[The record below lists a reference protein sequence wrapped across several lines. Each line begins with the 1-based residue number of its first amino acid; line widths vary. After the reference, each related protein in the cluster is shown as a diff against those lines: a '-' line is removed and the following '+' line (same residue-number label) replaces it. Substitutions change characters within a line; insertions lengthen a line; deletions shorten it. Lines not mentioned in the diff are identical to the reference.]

1 MITSWTSY
9 PPSGSMRQLMAVLV
23 LALCLTSTTAVVAEE
38 SIEQY
43 FLKRTILVEER
54 TAIWCP
60 SCAEIDPEL
69 SMVSQSHGAR
79 TAIVGLHIGDEFENE
94 ASLARIEYQMQT
106 DDSEYGTPTF
116 FVDGIKTAEGYDA
129 WSDVQKRILSQESAR
144 QAPEDIAMELIGD
157 DVEITPPDYGQLT
170 VMVLQ
175 HEKVVPV
182 DADNPG
188 EDTRDRVLVGMK
200 IVDSMNNTTIYGNL
214 QLPEYWSIILI
225 HEPIEGGEPYGVV
238 EVSNQIWEINED
250 DNLFQI
256 LVACILLGALVV
268 FTPVKKFYNKEEE

>member
-1 MITSWTSY
+1 
-9 PPSGSMRQLMAVLV
+9 MAVLV
-23 LALCLTSTTAVVAEE
+23 LALCLTSTTAVIAEE

>member
-106 DDSEYGTPTF
+106 DDAEYGTPTF

-175 HEKVVPV
+175 HEKAVPV

-256 LVACILLGALVV
+256 LAACILLGALVV

>member
-9 PPSGSMRQLMAVLV
+9 APSSSMRQWMAVLV
-23 LALCLTSTTAVVAEE
+23 LALCLTSTTAVIAEE
-38 SIEQY
+38 SVEQH

-106 DDSEYGTPTF
+106 DDAEYGTPTF

-200 IVDSMNNTTIYGNL
+200 IVDSMNNITIYGNL
-214 QLPEYWSIILI
+214 QLPEYWSIVLI

-238 EVSNQIWEINED
+238 EVSNLIWEINED

-256 LVACILLGALVV
+256 LAACILLGALVV
-268 FTPVKKFYNKEEE
+268 FIPVKKFHNREEE

>member
-9 PPSGSMRQLMAVLV
+9 DPIWSMRHLIAILV

-38 SIEQY
+38 SIEQH

-69 SMVSQSHGAR
+69 SMVAQSHGSR
-79 TAIVGLHIGDEFENE
+79 TAIVGLHIGDEFENN

-106 DDSEYGTPTF
+106 DDGNYGTPTF

-129 WSDVQKRILSQESAR
+129 WSDVQKRILGQESSR
-144 QAPEDIAMELIGD
+144 QAPEELAMTLIGQE
-157 DVEITPPDYGQLT
+157 VEITPPAYGQLT
-170 VMVLQ
+170 IMILE
-175 HEKVVPV
+175 HDKIVPE
-182 DADNPG
+182 DAENPG

-200 IVDSMNNTTIYGNL
+200 VVDWQNNTSIHGEL
-214 QLPEYWSIILI
+214 ELPESWSIILI
-225 HEPIEGGEPYGVV
+225 HEPVEGGEPHGVV
-238 EVSNQIWEINED
+238 EISNLVFETENNE
-250 DNLFQI
+250 NMLPI
-256 LVACILLGALVV
+256 LAICIFLGALLV
-268 FTPVKKFYNKEEE
+268 FQPTKKHRNREEE

>member
-175 HEKVVPV
+175 HEKAVPV

-256 LVACILLGALVV
+256 LAACILLGALVV

>member
-9 PPSGSMRQLMAVLV
+9 ASRGSMRQLMAVLV
-23 LALCLTSTTAVVAEE
+23 LALCLTSTTAVIAEE

-94 ASLARIEYQMQT
+94 ASLARIEYQKQT

-116 FVDGIKTAEGYDA
+116 FVDGMKTAEGYDA

-144 QAPEDIAMELIGD
+144 QAPEYIAMKLISD
-157 DVEITPPDYGQLT
+157 EVEITPPDYGQLT

-175 HEKVVPV
+175 HEKAVPA

-200 IVDSMNNTTIYGNL
+200 IVDSMNNAITYGNL
-214 QLPEYWSIILI
+214 QLPEYWSIVLI

-256 LVACILLGALVV
+256 LAACILLGALIV
-268 FTPVKKFYNKEEE
+268 FTPLKKFHNSEEE

>member
-23 LALCLTSTTAVVAEE
+23 LALCLTSTTAVIAEE
-38 SIEQY
+38 SIEQH

-144 QAPEDIAMELIGD
+144 QAPEYIAMKLIGD
-157 DVEITPPDYGQLT
+157 EVEITPPDYGQLT

>member
-23 LALCLTSTTAVVAEE
+23 LALCLTSTTAVIAEE

-106 DDSEYGTPTF
+106 DDAEYGTPTF